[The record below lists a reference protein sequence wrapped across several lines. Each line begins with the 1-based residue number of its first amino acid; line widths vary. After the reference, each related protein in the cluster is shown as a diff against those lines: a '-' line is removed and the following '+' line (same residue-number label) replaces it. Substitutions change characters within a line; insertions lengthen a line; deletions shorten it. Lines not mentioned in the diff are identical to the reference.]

1 MTRVIALALL
11 LLVVGSGLVLAD
23 EGEPTINRAQLE
35 ERLVALQQQELDV
48 IANFNAVR
56 GAIQDVQFWL
66 EQLNAA
72 EAERDMEDIE

>member
-1 MTRVIALALL
+1 MIRVIALALL
-11 LLVVGSGLVLAD
+11 LVVGSGLALAD

-35 ERLVALQQQELDV
+35 ERLAALQQQELEV

-66 EQLNAA
+66 EKLNAA
-72 EAERDMEDIE
+72 EADLGN